1 MTLNVKMRLQNK
13 FIPGMTI
20 PALLVFL
27 VMVSFPLHAAPANG
41 RVEGGEIIFAP
52 QPRQKV
58 PERYVRAF
66 SSFKD
71 ARIEFLNLMG
81 LGQKRIWLAT
91 DFLSDGEIV
100 AALYLAK
107 YRNVDVQV
115 ILGRGRMNHPMSR
128 ASTLRR
134 QGIPVYG
141 RPSSFPFKSQ
151 TALMIDNELYVLDH
165 DLDYRSARPYLTL
178 KGQRP
183 HDITQYQ
190 ESFAAVIQQPVPTQP
205 VPAPDVYRPSEQ
217 APEPPPVREPVAGAK
232 NRPKNTRPDYTGSPD
247 GVYNY
252 NYSKSNRSWKAPEG
266 AVRRLPKSTVFELKQ
281 KQKVEEALKQKS
293 GQFEQPQTLTRD
305 PQAPLTLPPSS
316 PAGETQERDHP

>member
-1 MTLNVKMRLQNK
+1 
-13 FIPGMTI
+13 MTI
-20 PALLVFL
+20 PAVLVFL
-27 VMVSFPLHAAPANG
+27 VMVSSTLHAAPADG

-58 PERYVRAF
+58 PERYIRAF

-81 LGQKRIWLAT
+81 LAQKRIWLAA

-115 ILGRGRMNHPMSR
+115 VLGRGRMNHPMSR

-134 QGIPVYG
+134 QNIPVYG
-141 RPSSFPFKSQ
+141 RPGSFPFKSQ

-165 DLDYRSARPYLTL
+165 DLDYRSTRPYLTL

-205 VPAPDVYRPSEQ
+205 APSSGGYRPSDR
-217 APEPPPVREPVAGAK
+217 APAPRPVRGPVAGAK
-232 NRPKNTRPDYTGSPD
+232 NPSKNTRPDYTGSPD

-266 AVRRLPKSTVFELKQ
+266 VVRRLPKSTVFELKQ

-293 GQFEQPQTLTRD
+293 GQFEQPQSLTRD
-305 PQAPLTLPPSS
+305 PQAPLTLPPSP